1 MNNDLEL
8 VRDSGNGCDPGHTDG
23 GARPTMTT
31 RILDD
36 RTFAALLFD
45 MDGTLLNS
53 IAAAERVWAAW
64 AERYGLDVATF
75 LPTIHGVRGVETI
88 ARLGLPG
95 VDPVA
100 EAQAI
105 LEGEL
110 ADLEGVVAIE
120 GAATFLAGLP
130 EDRWAIVTSA
140 PRALALRRL
149 AAAGLPTPAVLVA
162 AEDVARGKPAPDG
175 FLLAAARL
183 GQPIADC
190 LVFEDAPAGIQA
202 AEAAGAAVMV
212 VTATHGHAVAT
223 RHPRIAGYGGLGG
236 GLLRG

>member
-1 MNNDLEL
+1 
-8 VRDSGNGCDPGHTDG
+8 
-23 GARPTMTT
+23 MTAS
-31 RILDD
+31 LPFD
-36 RTFAALLFD
+36 RRFSALLFD
-45 MDGTLLNS
+45 LDGTLINS

-64 AERYGLDVATF
+64 AARYGLDVAAF

-110 ADLEGVVAIE
+110 ADLEGVVAID
-120 GAATFLAGLP
+120 GAAAFLSRLP
-130 EDRWAIVTSA
+130 GDRWAIVTSA

-149 AAAGLPTPAVLVA
+149 AAAGLPAPAVMVA

-175 FLLAAARL
+175 FLLGAARL

-202 AEAAGAAVMV
+202 AEAAGAAVLV
-212 VTATHGHAVAT
+212 VAATHGHALDT
-223 RHPRIAGYGGLGG
+223 GHPRINGYRGPLAE
-236 GLLRG
+236 LLRH